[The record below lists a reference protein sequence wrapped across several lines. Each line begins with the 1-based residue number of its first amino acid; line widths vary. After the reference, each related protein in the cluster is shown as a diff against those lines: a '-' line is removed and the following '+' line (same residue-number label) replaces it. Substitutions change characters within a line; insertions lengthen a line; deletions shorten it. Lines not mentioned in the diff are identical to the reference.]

1 MQAANQPQD
10 HIDGLIDDW
19 KHIAPNRHYADM
31 ELATRLLRSVTLLV
45 KHIMPMIQDAGLNQG
60 EFDVLATLCR
70 NGGTLSPTELYQR
83 LLITSGAMTN
93 RLDCLEN
100 KGLVQRRAN
109 PADKR
114 SMEVKLT
121 PEGRM
126 LFEPL
131 LELYLAKLASTFSS
145 LEQADKT
152 AINHGLRQLLLSL
165 EGEQ

>member
-1 MQAANQPQD
+1 MQISNQTQD

-19 KHIAPNRHYADM
+19 KHIAPNRSYADM
-31 ELATRLLRSVTLLV
+31 ELATRLLRSATLLV
-45 KHIMPMIQDAGLNQG
+45 KHIMPVIQDAGLNQG

-131 LELYLAKLASTFSS
+131 LELYLAKLATTFSP